1 MSKKIAFAILVLSF
15 AMLACAAS
23 VQTPQ
28 TKAVQ
33 MTVEPTANVI
43 CTALR
48 GAVTVRDADG
58 RAVTWLAAN
67 TPVCVLPGVKQ
78 GRLQM
83 ADGTGTILAAC
94 VLGPRKDCK

>member
-1 MSKKIAFAILVLSF
+1 MNKNIIFATLALSF
-15 AMLACAAS
+15 AMLACVANVPAS
-23 VQTPQ
+23 VQTP
-28 TKAVQ
+28 VQ
-33 MTVEPTANVI
+33 MTAEPTANVI

-94 VLGPRKDCK
+94 VLGPQKDCK